1 MWFYRVAE
9 VKVELIGNYKRS
21 VMKYKKNGTSVMP
34 VEVEDIK
41 EDSQEDDKETL
52 QNNLKKKILDIP
64 SSDDEQQ
71 VSFYLFPAQSKYLY
85 LTLYVKL
92 TNSI

>member
-1 MWFYRVAE
+1 
-9 VKVELIGNYKRS
+9 
-21 VMKYKKNGTSVMP
+21 MP

>member
-21 VMKYKKNGTSVMP
+21 VMKYKKNGNSVMP
-34 VEVEDIK
+34 VELEDIK
-41 EDSQEDDKETL
+41 EDSQEDDKEAL

-71 VSFYLFPAQSKYLY
+71 VSFYLFPA
-85 LTLYVKL
+85 
-92 TNSI
+92 